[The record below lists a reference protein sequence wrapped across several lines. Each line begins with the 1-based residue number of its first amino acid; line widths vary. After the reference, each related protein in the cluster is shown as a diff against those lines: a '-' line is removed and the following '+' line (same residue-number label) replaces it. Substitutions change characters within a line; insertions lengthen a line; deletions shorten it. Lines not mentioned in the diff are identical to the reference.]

1 MKKFQYQILQFC
13 PDKVTGE
20 FLNVGI
26 VLFDPTDQQLV
37 FKILH
42 KVGSIGQLFDQANTR
57 YLIKQLNT
65 INTSLNKIKRT
76 IDDDKMRLHLFKSVD
91 EITRKAFVRD
101 DSALLFSEIRNS
113 LDISIDHLLDYLVGR
128 MLTVGRIEV
137 DQDIKSDKEVWTK
150 MFKHY
155 FDEFNISTFLRPRT
169 VKTKYDEI
177 SFEHTW
183 KNGHINFF
191 ESVNF
196 DLQKEDTIKNKVRR
210 WAGQIDELKT
220 AGEDL
225 HLYLL
230 ANMPDSND
238 QMSTYIS
245 SFLSDKSTDNVKV
258 DIITFSEAD
267 KFAKELR
274 EEIVTHED

>member
-1 MKKFQYQILQFC
+1 MKKFQYQVLQFC

-26 VLFDPTDQQLV
+26 VVFDPTNQNLAYR
-37 FKILH
+37 ILH
-42 KVGSIGQLFDQANTR
+42 KVGSIGQLFEQANTR

-65 INTSLNKIKRT
+65 IHTTLNKIKNAIER
-76 IDDDKMRLHLFKSVD
+76 DRLGMNVFKSVD
-91 EITRKAFVRD
+91 ELTRKAFVRD
-101 DSALLFSEIRNS
+101 DSALLFSDIRHS
-113 LDISIDHLLDYLVGR
+113 LDISIDHLVDYLGER
-128 MLTVGRIEV
+128 MLTVGKIEI

-150 MFKHY
+150 MFKRY
-155 FDEFNISTFLRPRT
+155 FDDRGISPLLSPRT

-210 WAGQIDELKT
+210 WAGQIEELKT
-220 AGEDL
+220 VGEEL
-225 HLYLL
+225 HLYIL
-230 ANMPDSND
+230 ANMPDAND
-238 QMSTYIS
+238 QMSEYIS
-245 SFLSDKSTDNVKV
+245 SFLSDKSSKDVRV
-258 DIITFSEAD
+258 DIVKLNEAD
-267 KFAKELR
+267 NFVNDLK
-274 EEIVTHED
+274 EEIVNHPS

>member
-1 MKKFQYQILQFC
+1 MKKFQYQVLQFC

-26 VLFDPTDQQLV
+26 VVFDPTNQNLAYR
-37 FKILH
+37 ILH
-42 KVGSIGQLFDQANTR
+42 KVGSIGQLFEQANTR

-65 INTSLNKIKRT
+65 IHTSLNKIKNAIER
-76 IDDDKMRLHLFKSVD
+76 DKLGMNVFKSVD
-91 EITRKAFVRD
+91 ELTRKAFVRD
-101 DSALLFSEIRNS
+101 DSALLFSDIRHS
-113 LDISIDHLLDYLVGR
+113 LDISIDHLVDYLGER
-128 MLTVGRIEV
+128 MLTVGKIEI

-150 MFKHY
+150 MFKRY
-155 FDEFNISTFLRPRT
+155 FDDRDISPLLSPRT

-210 WAGQIDELKT
+210 WAGQIEELKT
-220 AGEDL
+220 VGEEL
-225 HLYLL
+225 HLYIL
-230 ANMPDSND
+230 ANMPDAND
-238 QMSTYIS
+238 QMSEYIS
-245 SFLSDKSTDNVKV
+245 SFLSDKSSKDVRV
-258 DIITFSEAD
+258 DIVTLNEAD
-267 KFAKELR
+267 SFVNDLK
-274 EEIVTHED
+274 EEIVNHPS